1 MPELH
6 RMTVMVTGGGS
17 GIGRATCLR
26 LAGAGARVLVIDR
39 DEDAARR
46 TLDSLRGAGGVGLA
60 LAADVTDEAHLQ
72 TAVERAHEEL
82 GPITG
87 LVAAAGVASR
97 GSILE
102 VTLEDW
108 RRGLDINLTGVFLS
122 IRASLP
128 DMLTQGQGAIVTI
141 GSIAAVQASPGGGV
155 AYKASKG
162 AVNLLTKAVAV
173 DYGARGI
180 RANCLCPGAV
190 ATPFTGSVPS
200 GPSPV
205 VDQTPLGRRA
215 LPEEIASTAAFLLS
229 DDASFMTAATVMA
242 DGGFTAV

>member
-1 MPELH
+1 MPDLH
-6 RMTVMVTGGGS
+6 RMAVMVTGGGS

-26 LAGAGARVLVIDR
+26 LAAAGASVLVVDR
-39 DEDAARR
+39 QEDAARQ
-46 TLDSLRGAGGVGLA
+46 TLESVESAGGDGVA
-60 LAADVTDEAHLQ
+60 VATDVTDEAGLAD
-72 TAVERAHEEL
+72 AVERAHEKMGL
-82 GPITG
+82 ITG

-97 GSILE
+97 GSLLE

-108 RRGLDINLTGVFLS
+108 QRGLDINLTGVFLS
-122 IRASLP
+122 IRACLP
-128 DMLTQGQGAIVTI
+128 DMLTQSRGAIVTI
-141 GSIAAVQASPGGGV
+141 GSIAAVQATPGGGV

-190 ATPFTGSVPS
+190 ATTFTGSMPS